1 MPFLTAKAPPRV
13 FKGRYEY
20 PEIHKTISKP
30 KEKSYTS
37 AYNFFFDKCQD
48 SVTEIYIKPEPGISR
63 L

>member
-48 SVTEIYIKPEPGISR
+48 SVTEI
-63 L
+63 